1 MQQRATVGG
10 PTFIRLL
17 ARLADVDVAPFN
29 SSLPDRLSQWL
40 DWTRALALS
49 SALDAPPAAA
59 AASAPAMKPLLEQ
72 CTTARKAL
80 IAAIRSDPTLA
91 LARSDT
97 VAASEH
103 RASEGKPAD
112 ITAFRQRYLVHQRAM
127 QSAAGRLRGP
137 LRDALSQVSPEMARL
152 AAVDAVMEQ
161 ALSPREHALLAKVPD
176 LLARRF
182 ERLREAVNPAWLDTF
197 RRDMQS
203 LLLAELDVRF
213 QPVNGLLAALRIH

>member
-59 AASAPAMKPLLEQ
+59 AASAPAVKPLLEQ
-72 CTTARKAL
+72 CTTAREAL
-80 IAAIRSDPTLA
+80 IAAIR
-91 LARSDT
+91 
-97 VAASEH
+97 
-103 RASEGKPAD
+103 SEGKPAD

-127 QSAAGRLRGP
+127 QSATGRLRGP

-176 LLARRF
+176 LLERRF
-182 ERLREAVNPAWLDTF
+182 ERLREAVNPAWLNTF

-203 LLLAELDVRF
+203 VLLAELDVRF
-213 QPVNGLLAALRIH
+213 QPVEGLLAALRTH